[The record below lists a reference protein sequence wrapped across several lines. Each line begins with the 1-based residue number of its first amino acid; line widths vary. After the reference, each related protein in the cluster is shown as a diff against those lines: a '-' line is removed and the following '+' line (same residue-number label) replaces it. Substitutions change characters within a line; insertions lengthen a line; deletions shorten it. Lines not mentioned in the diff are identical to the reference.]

1 MEATLEELQK
11 QYDEYKVC
19 KPEIWNRTIGYYRPT
34 NQWNPGLLEAN
45 RLRVTFNLL
54 DVDTI

>member
-1 MEATLEELQK
+1 VEATLEELQR

-45 RLRVTFNLL
+45 RLRVTFKLL
-54 DVDTI
+54 GD